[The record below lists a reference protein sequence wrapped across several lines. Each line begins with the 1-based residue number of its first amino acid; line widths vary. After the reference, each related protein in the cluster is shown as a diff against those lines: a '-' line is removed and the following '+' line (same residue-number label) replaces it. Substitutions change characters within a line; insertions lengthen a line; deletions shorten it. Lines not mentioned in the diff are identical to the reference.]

1 MTGFAFR
8 WLAAAVL
15 VFATYNPTRWNF
27 ARWAMEAWQSQ
38 LSMVVLAGLVLLTG
52 YIIYLR
58 ATFRSIGA
66 FGVALIAALM
76 GAILWVLAD
85 NGLLDLDNARLMTW
99 LGLAGLSL
107 VLAIGLSW
115 SIFRRHLTGQADID
129 DVDE

>member
-1 MTGFAFR
+1 MR

-15 VFATYNPTRWNF
+15 VFATYNPTQWNF
-27 ARWAMEAWQSQ
+27 VRWAMEAYETQ
-38 LSMVVLAGLVLLTG
+38 LSMVVLAGLVLLIG

-58 ATFRSIGA
+58 ATFRSIGP
-66 FGVALIAALM
+66 FGIILIVALI

-85 NGLLDLDNARLMTW
+85 NGLLNLNDAQLMTW
-99 LGLAGLSL
+99 IGLVALSI